1 MNSERDEK
9 SESQAMLE
17 VIDLVRLCKG
27 QNDKTANE
35 SIRSNATRKTGIGF
49 DKDQARFEKLEK
61 AYREFENIQRQL
73 LEQLGKLSAEDAVE
87 EEQIEEKYFER
98 FDGKIEEW
106 KYFSNSFRSII
117 HEKAHLIK
125 GNTPFFRGINRGPAE
140 AQSVSTRVKGIKST
154 SVKFTLLASVHAKTS
169 AFVRRASQCL
179 FNLFLYAVCS
189 LRPSS
194 HRSLGLPGA
203 LAWTADLIINPRS
216 RRPSTKMRVR
226 SSKKSRGRIPYVWRS
241 RQGRSTQNVP
251 PLPTDDF
258 LEVSYRQS
266 TTDRSP

>member
-87 EEQIEEKYFER
+87 EEQIEEKYFEV
-98 FDGKIEEW
+98 KI
-106 KYFSNSFRSII
+106 
-117 HEKAHLIK
+117 
-125 GNTPFFRGINRGPAE
+125 
-140 AQSVSTRVKGIKST
+140 
-154 SVKFTLLASVHAKTS
+154 LLK
-169 AFVRRASQCL
+169 
-179 FNLFLYAVCS
+179 
-189 LRPSS
+189 
-194 HRSLGLPGA
+194 
-203 LAWTADLIINPRS
+203 
-216 RRPSTKMRVR
+216 
-226 SSKKSRGRIPYVWRS
+226 
-241 RQGRSTQNVP
+241 
-251 PLPTDDF
+251 
-258 LEVSYRQS
+258 
-266 TTDRSP
+266 